1 MRSVTPGP
9 SRTTAPPPAAED
21 AAPRRAALVGLPA
34 QAAPDEARPD
44 GGPTDGGPTDD
55 APADGR
61 STRWAD
67 HREARRAELLR
78 VARRTVH
85 HRGPDVSMEE
95 IAAAAGTSK
104 SIVYRYFTDKTGLQ
118 IAVAEAVVLQ
128 IQGAL
133 EGVLRVAPTP
143 RDGLR
148 AMVAV
153 YLEMIESSPHV
164 YAFVTRDGSV
174 ESGGPLGHFLDSV
187 TALVAA
193 PFARG
198 LTEDRDGRS
207 VARRPDDRGPDTAP
221 DAATRALAES
231 WAAGAVGFV
240 RGAGE
245 WWLAHRDD
253 PGTPDREAL
262 TAQVAA
268 WLWAGPVGLLARDR
282 PVRDRTEPPDR
293 EPRDREPPDRDRG
306 RADRGRRPAPDP
318 RTPAHP
324 ADTQQPGSDD
334 AAGTPREQR

>member
-1 MRSVTPGP
+1 
-9 SRTTAPPPAAED
+9 
-21 AAPRRAALVGLPA
+21 
-34 QAAPDEARPD
+34 
-44 GGPTDGGPTDD
+44 
-55 APADGR
+55 
-61 STRWAD
+61 
-67 HREARRAELLR
+67 
-78 VARRTVH
+78 
-85 HRGPDVSMEE
+85 MEE

-104 SIVYRYFTDKTGLQ
+104 SIVYRYFADKTGLQ

-153 YLEMIESSPHV
+153 YLEMIESSPNV
-164 YAFVTRDGSV
+164 YAFVTRNGSV

-198 LTEDRDGRS
+198 LTEDAGDGRRT
-207 VARRPDDRGPDTAP
+207 ARRPESGPDEAS
-221 DAATRALAES
+221 TRAVALAEL

-240 RGAGE
+240 RGSGE
-245 WWLAHRDD
+245 WWLAHRDE
-253 PGTPDREAL
+253 PGSPDRETI

-282 PVRDRTEPPDR
+282 GRTA
-293 EPRDREPPDRDRG
+293 
-306 RADRGRRPAPDP
+306 ADPTAADPTTTDPTATDLTALDLSHPLAAAPAE
-318 RTPAHP
+318 HP
-324 ADTQQPGSDD
+324 QET
-334 AAGTPREQR
+334 R

>member
-1 MRSVTPGP
+1 
-9 SRTTAPPPAAED
+9 
-21 AAPRRAALVGLPA
+21 
-34 QAAPDEARPD
+34 
-44 GGPTDGGPTDD
+44 
-55 APADGR
+55 
-61 STRWAD
+61 
-67 HREARRAELLR
+67 
-78 VARRTVH
+78 
-85 HRGPDVSMEE
+85 MEE

-104 SIVYRYFTDKTGLQ
+104 SIVYRYFRDKTGLQ

-128 IQGAL
+128 IRGAL

-153 YLEMIESSPHV
+153 YLEMIESSPNV

-198 LTEDRDGRS
+198 LTDDEGAALRVDPHDPLAVGTAGLEGR
-207 VARRPDDRGPDTAP
+207 
-221 DAATRALAES
+221 DAARTALAEV

-245 WWLAHRDD
+245 WWLAHRNL
-253 PGTPDREAL
+253 PGAPTRELL

-268 WLWAGPVGLLARDR
+268 WLWAGPVGLL
-282 PVRDRTEPPDR
+282 
-293 EPRDREPPDRDRG
+293 DRDR
-306 RADRGRRPAPDP
+306 DRDR
-318 RTPAHP
+318 
-324 ADTQQPGSDD
+324 
-334 AAGTPREQR
+334 AAGPSPTVPTPP

>member
-1 MRSVTPGP
+1 VSPSPPGP
-9 SRTTAPPPAAED
+9 STTTTLTAIIEHPPE
-21 AAPRRAALVGLPA
+21 
-34 QAAPDEARPD
+34 
-44 GGPTDGGPTDD
+44 
-55 APADGR
+55 ADGR

-67 HREARRAELLR
+67 HREARRAELVR
-78 VARRTVH
+78 TARRTVH

-95 IAAAAGTSK
+95 IAADAGTSK

-143 RDGLR
+143 REGLR

-153 YLEMIESSPHV
+153 YLEMIESSPNV

-198 LTEDRDGRS
+198 LTEEHNGR
-207 VARRPDDRGPDTAP
+207 ARRPEDASHDDAVLTA
-221 DAATRALAES
+221 RVALAES

-245 WWLAHRDD
+245 WWLAHRDE
-253 PGTPDREAL
+253 PGTPDREEI

-282 PVRDRTEPPDR
+282 KPV
-293 EPRDREPPDRDRG
+293 
-306 RADRGRRPAPDP
+306 
-318 RTPAHP
+318 
-324 ADTQQPGSDD
+324 
-334 AAGTPREQR
+334 GTSTTTSPEEA

>member
-1 MRSVTPGP
+1 MSPVTPGP
-9 SRTTAPPPAAED
+9 ATTPA
-21 AAPRRAALVGLPA
+21 LTLLSS
-34 QAAPDEARPD
+34 
-44 GGPTDGGPTDD
+44 D
-55 APADGR
+55 APAPGRGARPNPPRAAPPTDQFAVDGR

-67 HREARRAELLR
+67 HREARRAELVR
-78 VARRTVH
+78 IARRTVH
-85 HRGPDVSMEE
+85 HQGADVSMEE

-104 SIVYRYFTDKTGLQ
+104 SIVYRYFADKTGLQ

-153 YLEMIESSPHV
+153 YLEMIESSPNV
-164 YAFVTRDGSV
+164 YAFVTRNGSV

-198 LTEDRDGRS
+198 LTEDAGDGRRT
-207 VARRPDDRGPDTAP
+207 ARRPEAEADEDDETALR
-221 DAATRALAES
+221 ARVALAES

-245 WWLAHRDD
+245 WWLAHRDE
-253 PGTPDREAL
+253 PGSPDRETI

-282 PVRDRTEPPDR
+282 
-293 EPRDREPPDRDRG
+293 G
-306 RADRGRRPAPDP
+306 RAHPEDP
-318 RTPAHP
+318 TAADHTSLDLSHPLADALP
-324 ADTQQPGSDD
+324 ADPTQEN
-334 AAGTPREQR
+334 R

>member
-1 MRSVTPGP
+1 MSPVTPGTSTTTSP
-9 SRTTAPPPAAED
+9 HRASDDGPDRTVVRRLAPAAPPLATGALPAPGED
-21 AAPRRAALVGLPA
+21 APV
-34 QAAPDEARPD
+34 
-44 GGPTDGGPTDD
+44 
-55 APADGR
+55 DGR

-67 HREARRAELLR
+67 HREARRAELVR

-85 HRGPDVSMEE
+85 HGGPDVSMEE

-104 SIVYRYFTDKTGLQ
+104 SIVYRYFSDKTGLQ
-118 IAVAEAVVLQ
+118 IAVAEMVVAQ

-143 RDGLR
+143 REGLR

-198 LTEDRDGRS
+198 LTEDRDGSR
-207 VARRPDDRGPDTAP
+207 VARRPGADDGALDPTA
-221 DAATRALAES
+221 AALAES

-245 WWLAHRDD
+245 WWLAHRGE

-268 WLWAGPVGLLARDR
+268 WLWAGPVGLLAR
-282 PVRDRTEPPDR
+282 EH
-293 EPRDREPPDRDRG
+293 
-306 RADRGRRPAPDP
+306 P
-318 RTPAHP
+318 RTTTPTTAPAHP
-324 ADTQQPGSDD
+324 ADPHPTGGDE
-334 AAGTPREQR
+334 AAPTPREQR

>member
-1 MRSVTPGP
+1 MSPITSGP
-9 SRTTAPPPAAED
+9 STTTSNSAPEAPTPPAAY
-21 AAPRRAALVGLPA
+21 PV
-34 QAAPDEARPD
+34 
-44 GGPTDGGPTDD
+44 
-55 APADGR
+55 DGR

-85 HRGPDVSMEE
+85 HGGPDVSMEE
-95 IAAAAGTSK
+95 IATAAGTSK
-104 SIVYRYFTDKTGLQ
+104 SIVYRYFSDKTGLQ

-153 YLEMIESSPHV
+153 YLEMIESSPNV

-187 TALVAA
+187 TQLVAA

-198 LTEDRDGRS
+198 LTVDQPDGRRT
-207 VARRPDDRGPDTAP
+207 ARRPGTGPDDLGGTATS
-221 DAATRALAES
+221 DEERARIALAES

-245 WWLAHRDD
+245 WWLAHRDE
-253 PGTPDREAL
+253 PGSPDREAL

-282 PVRDRTEPPDR
+282 AQHERVDD
-293 EPRDREPPDRDRG
+293 
-306 RADRGRRPAPDP
+306 APAPTTIP
-318 RTPAHP
+318 T
-324 ADTQQPGSDD
+324 TTS
-334 AAGTPREQR
+334 EES